1 MMQKWLIGVLI
12 ASTCIVFGGFYTY
25 RTGYANGMNAIQA
38 QWDAEK
44 AAAAIHA
51 QELQA
56 NMDKLR
62 EGKNREIARLNSTV
76 RSLVNGLR
84 DRPERPS
91 VAASGAGDDSSGCT
105 GATVYKQDGEFLIG
119 EATRADQ
126 LRLALIQCQK
136 AYQAAAEK

>member
-1 MMQKWLIGVLI
+1 MQTMFTLLLWLASSFVFAYLGYQSGEQQTLAKWN
-12 ASTCIVFGGFYTY
+12 T
-25 RTGYANGMNAIQA
+25 
-38 QWDAEK
+38 EK
-44 AAAAIHA
+44 AAAAIEA
-51 QELQA
+51 QQLQA

-62 EGKNREIARLNSTV
+62 GEKNHELARLNATV
-76 RSLVNGLR
+76 RSLSDSLR
-84 DRPERPS
+84 RRPERPAIS
-91 VAASGAGDDSSGCT
+91 ASSTGDGATGCT